1 MDDQKLYRHMAIEH
15 GLFLLDSQM
24 EEIVDI
30 VLEMHNEKPETCT
43 EVIKNP
49 SNNDQMKTAMQE
61 LHEWAVD
68 KWSDPSRLISLY
80 EVVNKIGEMLQKEKE
95 QIVNA
100 YKEGCSDSILDESTD
115 AVRAQD
121 YYNETYGE
129 K

>member
-1 MDDQKLYRHMAIEH
+1 
-15 GLFLLDSQM
+15 
-24 EEIVDI
+24 
-30 VLEMHNEKPETCT
+30 
-43 EVIKNP
+43 
-49 SNNDQMKTAMQE
+49 MKTAMQE

-115 AVRAQD
+115 EERAEQ
-121 YYNETYGE
+121 YYSETYVDD